1 MSEFEPTQT
10 SPSATPEEAKLE
22 VLHERVNAMLE
33 TPLPKEG
40 DAFPLPVEETIG
52 TPPPGV

>member
-1 MSEFEPTQT
+1 MSEFEPTHT

-52 TPPPGV
+52 AQQA